1 MTTMDQIHRIRELF
15 YEQGKNLNEIAII
28 MNCDWRTVR
37 KYVDMEDFSSPPPA
51 HLRNE
56 EHSSKLDPFKP
67 QIDSWMEADKLAPRK
82 QRHTAKRIYKRLE
95 SENQD
100 FSCSYRLVA
109 LYVRQRKE
117 ELNLNKTT
125 GYIPLEH
132 RPGEAQADFGT
143 ADFYENGKLHHE
155 AKYLVLS
162 FPYSNGGFFQL
173 NYGEN
178 MECLLEG
185 LVAIFEHIGGVPTE
199 IWFDNT
205 RTIVTKIIKGG
216 GRNITERFQR
226 FCEHYRIKPLFMN
239 PESGWEK
246 GNVENKVGYLRRNHL
261 VPIPRFDDLTE
272 QNKQF
277 LVCCETDM
285 QREHYEDGN
294 GCFIREL
301 FEEDV
306 AHLRPLPSVPFDT
319 ANYITAKTDKYG
331 KFTLDAGKHRY
342 SASPVFCESIVNL
355 KITSASVTVL
365 DQDMHEIVRHKR
377 LYGNDHE
384 SMDWVPYLAYIA
396 RKPRSLRNS
405 GIYDMMP
412 QTMRLYMDSC
422 ESKDRGRILKV
433 LAELTERTG
442 FTSAV
447 NTVNEAVRMNAT
459 DPDSLETLYRRTY
472 ADVPVLPPLDSGPDI
487 PKQRIIPFR
496 NDLQK
501 LNAALHKGGAF
512 NHG

>member
-1 MTTMDQIHRIRELF
+1 MSDLLKKSVAYAFAIISAVFTFIPEVIFGKVILISEDVLKQFTLEGYTLEINIIVNRVLTFVIVWFFTAFGYKTYLLLRNKVSIKGNNYKITVEYGDLLKMKKCKKIINFDECFSTHVGTAPADIKPTSICGQYLTANPNLNIQLLLSNSHLKPLKSKSKYQGKERYESGRIVPNGDELLLAFAKLDKNGLGRFFTRDEYLECLSVLWEEIDKHYGQQDVCIPILGAGLTRFDGGSGASIPQQELLDMIIWSYKLSSHKIKSPCKLRIICRRDQEFVFVVSQNIKDKEKRSMTTMDQIHRIRELF

-51 HLRNE
+51 PLRNE

-82 QRHTAKRIYKRLE
+82 QRHTAKRIYKRLK

-185 LVAIFEHIGGVPTE
+185 LAAIFEHIGGGPL
-199 IWFDNT
+199 
-205 RTIVTKIIKGG
+205 RSGS
-216 GRNITERFQR
+216 ITQG
-226 FCEHYRIKPLFMN
+226 L
-239 PESGWEK
+239 
-246 GNVENKVGYLRRNHL
+246 L
-261 VPIPRFDDLTE
+261 
-272 QNKQF
+272 
-277 LVCCETDM
+277 
-285 QREHYEDGN
+285 
-294 GCFIREL
+294 
-301 FEEDV
+301 
-306 AHLRPLPSVPFDT
+306 
-319 ANYITAKTDKYG
+319 
-331 KFTLDAGKHRY
+331 
-342 SASPVFCESIVNL
+342 
-355 KITSASVTVL
+355 
-365 DQDMHEIVRHKR
+365 
-377 LYGNDHE
+377 
-384 SMDWVPYLAYIA
+384 
-396 RKPRSLRNS
+396 
-405 GIYDMMP
+405 
-412 QTMRLYMDSC
+412 
-422 ESKDRGRILKV
+422 
-433 LAELTERTG
+433 
-442 FTSAV
+442 
-447 NTVNEAVRMNAT
+447 
-459 DPDSLETLYRRTY
+459 
-472 ADVPVLPPLDSGPDI
+472 
-487 PKQRIIPFR
+487 
-496 NDLQK
+496 
-501 LNAALHKGGAF
+501 
-512 NHG
+512 